1 GGRTALSGEPAEE
14 AVRLLGAQGTAPAD
28 RLDLEPDADPNEIYE
43 AGLDALR
50 RWRHEAERPDRPH
63 AERAAAHVVVRSA
76 EGLLS
81 LFA

>member
-1 GGRTALSGEPAEE
+1 LSGEPAEE

-28 RLDLEPDADPNEIYE
+28 RLGLDPDADPGEIYD

-76 EGLLS
+76 EGLLA